1 LTFLYHFFFLLFS
14 SFKDNG
20 RPVLSSSFFFL
31 LFSAFFLLSLL
42 PSFFPSLISSHSHRE
57 PEREMEDGDRESWR
71 SGLWYDFRV
80 YFFFSFFPFFPRS
93 SFLNLLFFFCS
104 FLHTE
109 GDGRGRPISGDRFS
123 GIGIF
128 FSGFISGDLLLF
140 GCIEFDFGFRAFWF
154 DNFRRIGLMN

>member
-1 LTFLYHFFFLLFS
+1 MDGRFLLLLFSFFFFSLSFLFS
-14 SFKDNG
+14 SFKDSG

-42 PSFFPSLISSHSHRE
+42 PSFFPLFLFFPSLISSHSHRE

-93 SFLNLLFFFCS
+93 SFLNLLLFFFVL
-104 FLHTE
+104 FFTQREMEE
-109 GDGRGRPISGDRFS
+109 GDRSELEMEEGD
-123 GIGIF
+123 
-128 FSGFISGDLLLF
+128 
-140 GCIEFDFGFRAFWF
+140 
-154 DNFRRIGLMN
+154 

>member
-1 LTFLYHFFFLLFS
+1 
-14 SFKDNG
+14 
-20 RPVLSSSFFFL
+20 
-31 LFSAFFLLSLL
+31 
-42 PSFFPSLISSHSHRE
+42 
-57 PEREMEDGDRESWR
+57 MEDGDRESWR

-93 SFLNLLFFFCS
+93 SFLNLLFFCS

-109 GDGRGRPISGDRFS
+109 GDGRGRPIGAGDGRGRLISGDRFS

-154 DNFRRIGLMN
+154 DNFRRIGLMI